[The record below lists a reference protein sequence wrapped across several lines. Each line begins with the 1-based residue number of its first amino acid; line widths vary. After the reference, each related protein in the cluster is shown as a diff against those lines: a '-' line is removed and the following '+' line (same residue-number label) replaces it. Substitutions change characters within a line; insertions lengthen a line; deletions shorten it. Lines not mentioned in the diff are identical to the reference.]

1 MNKTGSLFL
10 RGTVFIISLMCLFTV
25 LKLSVYGA
33 EKSSDTDKNNSYKG
47 KTVILMSASEKEDK
61 NIAEKIKEIASQF
74 EKWGADVLSVELNV
88 DKDGETN
95 VDVTGDFSSLLSL
108 GGSLGNLGNIGNIG
122 DASSIADIIA
132 DKGFSNVKIIVVEKD
147 TVVEKVIED
156 YRIDDGSKA
165 EEVKE
170 EIKEEVKEEVKEED
184 K

>member
-10 RGTVFIISLMCLFTV
+10 RGTVFIISLMCLFAV

-33 EKSSDTDKNNSYKG
+33 EKSSDTDKNNSYEG

-108 GGSLGNLGNIGNIG
+108 GGSLGSLGRSCRLSNL
-122 DASSIADIIA
+122 
-132 DKGFSNVKIIVVEKD
+132 
-147 TVVEKVIED
+147 
-156 YRIDDGSKA
+156 YGSCLLTA
-165 EEVKE
+165 
-170 EIKEEVKEEVKEED
+170 
-184 K
+184 

>member
-33 EKSSDTDKNNSYKG
+33 EKSSDTYNNNSYEG

-108 GGSLGNLGNIGNIG
+108 GGSLGSLGSLGNIG

-132 DKGFSNVKIIVVEKD
+132 EKGFSNVKIVVVDKD
-147 TVVEKVIED
+147 TSIDRIIEEFGP
-156 YRIDDGSKA
+156 DDESEEKA
-165 EEVKE
+165 E
-170 EIKEEVKEEVKEED
+170 
-184 K
+184 